1 MNTKFTKGH
10 WSSSAE
16 MNSAYDAVIETII
29 NAQKLT
35 VAKVY
40 GHSQVYDDAALIAA
54 APKMYALLDKLLN
67 AGSWY
72 SSALEIDTYEGY
84 DGEELK
90 KMIETVLAEARGEAN
105 EADKIG

>member
-1 MNTKFTKGH
+1 MVEFTKGD
-10 WSSSAE
+10 WLSSAKE
-16 MNSAYDAVIETII
+16 NSTDDAVITTTVDSQTLTI
-29 NAQKLT
+29 
-35 VAKVY
+35 AKVY
-40 GHSQVYDDAALIAA
+40 GYDNVFADAAVIAA

-105 EADKIG
+105 KSDKIG

>member
-1 MNTKFTKGH
+1 MNTKFTKGQ
-10 WSSSAE
+10 WLSSAKI
-16 MNSAYDAVIETII
+16 NSTDDAVITSTVNDEKITI
-29 NAQKLT
+29 
-35 VAKVY
+35 AKVY
-40 GHSQVYDDAALIAA
+40 GHSHVYDDANLIAA

-90 KMIETVLAEARGEAN
+90 KMIETVLAEARGE
-105 EADKIG
+105 K